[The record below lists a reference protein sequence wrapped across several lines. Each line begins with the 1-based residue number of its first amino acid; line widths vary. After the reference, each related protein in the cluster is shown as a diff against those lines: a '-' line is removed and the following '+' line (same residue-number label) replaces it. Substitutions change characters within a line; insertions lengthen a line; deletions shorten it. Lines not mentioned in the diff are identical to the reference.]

1 MAGDTDVE
9 DGTPDPATVEIV
21 DADDATGKL
30 KTVAGEGVWS
40 VNPAT
45 GAITF
50 TPETGLRR
58 RGDADRLHRRR
69 QRRPALGAGDGQRDY
84 HAEPVPTISLF
95 DPLDPVT
102 GTLFND
108 GTAVE
113 LGMRFLAASDGSVTE
128 LMYWRAEGD
137 AADTDVRSGR
147 LWDANGNLLGS
158 VTFTSAPGEIGWQ
171 TAALETPVELDA
183 NVEYTVSYRTE
194 DNYLAAAGFF
204 AADYVD
210 PSGQLTAPAG
220 QNGVYLYGSGV
231 VLPTQSFNGANYW
244 VDVSFVLGNQPPVAD
259 PDTATVVEDGVGG
272 DRRGGERH
280 RRRGR
285 RARPDHG
292 GDRGRRRRHGRQAE
306 DRGGPRRL
314 ERRPRDRRDHLHARA
329 TMTAR

>member
-1 MAGDTDVE
+1 MVAGDTDVE

-21 DADDATGKL
+21 AADDATGKL
-30 KTVAGEGVWS
+30 KTVAGQGVWS
-40 VNPAT
+40 VNATT

-50 TPETGLRR
+50 TPEPGYAGAVTPIAYTIADSEGLRS
-58 RGDADRLHRRR
+58 A
-69 QRRPALGAGDGQRDY
+69 QAAVSVTIV
-84 HAEPVPTISLF
+84 AEPVPTISLF

-108 GTAVE
+108 GTALE

-231 VLPTQSFNGANYW
+231 ALPTQSFNGANYW
-244 VDVSFVLGNQPPVAD
+244 VDVSFVPGNQPPVAD
-259 PDTATVVEDGVGG
+259 PDPATVVEDGAVVI
-272 DRRGGERH
+272 DVV
-280 RRRGR
+280 
-285 RARPDHG
+285 ANDT
-292 GDRGRRRRHGRQAE
+292 DAE
-306 DRGGPRRL
+306 DGVPDPPRSRSWPPTT
-314 ERRPRDRRDHLHARA
+314 PRAA
-329 TMTAR
+329 S